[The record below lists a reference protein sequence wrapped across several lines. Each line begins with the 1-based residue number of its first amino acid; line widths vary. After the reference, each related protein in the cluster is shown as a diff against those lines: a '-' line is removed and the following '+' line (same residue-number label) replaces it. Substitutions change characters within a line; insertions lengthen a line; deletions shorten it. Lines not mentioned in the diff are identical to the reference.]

1 MDKHSTRVAT
11 KIILL
16 SQLLNEAIDEAEGTT
31 FYNQSLK
38 NLIRK
43 VSTKLDAFNR
53 RQYDSIYNENV
64 AEGIDVLDTVIDEL
78 THCEIEGYNS
88 IDKYNLYMVKDA
100 NGNAIKVKST
110 LEPDAFR
117 KAYCIKTK

>member
-43 VSTKLDAFNR
+43 VSTKLDVFNR
-53 RQYDSIYNENV
+53 KQYDSIYNENV

-78 THCEIEGYNS
+78 THCKVEGYNS
-88 IDKYNLYMVKDA
+88 IDRYNLYMVKDS

-117 KAYCIKTK
+117 KAYLIKTK